1 MSNSI
6 KKPYYHYVCFDN
18 KTQRFFRNKSRRTI
32 RRKSKIAAAP
42 DPLPRKS
49 KIALRRC
56 LTEPDI
62 DSADYVYRAGTSF
75 KDGFDEWTLPSDGH
89 QVYLRFISYGRKLPY
104 EEREEIKKRAAR
116 K

>member
-1 MSNSI
+1 MSNST
-6 KKPYYHYVCFDN
+6 KKPYYHYVCFDH
-18 KTQRFFRNKSRRTI
+18 KAQRFLRDKSRRTI
-32 RRKSKIAAAP
+32 RRK
-42 DPLPRKS
+42 R

-62 DSADYVYRAGTSF
+62 DSADYVYQAGTSF

-89 QVYLRFISYGRKLPY
+89 QVYLRFISYGRVMSD
-104 EEREEIKKRAAR
+104 EEKEEIRKRAIR

>member
-6 KKPYYHYVCFDN
+6 KKPYYHYASFDN
-18 KTQRFFRNKSRRTI
+18 KTQRFFRDKSRRTI
-32 RRKSKIAAAP
+32 RRK
-42 DPLPRKS
+42 R

-62 DSADYVYRAGTSF
+62 DSADYVYQAGTSF

-89 QVYLRFISYGRKLPY
+89 QVYLRFISYGRVVSD

>member
-6 KKPYYHYVCFDN
+6 KKPYHHYVCFDN

-32 RRKSKIAAAP
+32 RRKSKIA
-42 DPLPRKS
+42 
-49 KIALRRC
+49 LRRC
-56 LTEPDI
+56 LTETDI
-62 DSADYVYRAGTSF
+62 ESADYVYQAGTSF

-89 QVYLRFISYGRKLPY
+89 QVYLRFTSYGRVVSD
-104 EEREEIKKRAAR
+104 EEKEEIRKRAIR

>member
-1 MSNSI
+1 MSNST

-32 RRKSKIAAAP
+32 RRKG
-42 DPLPRKS
+42 KS
-49 KIALRRC
+49 ALKRC

-62 DSADYVYRAGTSF
+62 ENADYVYRAGTSF
-75 KDGFDEWTLPSDGH
+75 KDGLDEWTFPSDGH
-89 QVYLRFISYGRKLPY
+89 QVYLSFSSYGRVMSD
-104 EEREEIKKRAAR
+104 EEKEEIKKRAVR

>member
-1 MSNSI
+1 MSNSA
-6 KKPYYHYVCFDN
+6 KKPYYHYVCFDH
-18 KTQRFFRNKSRRTI
+18 KAQRFLRDKSRRTI
-32 RRKSKIAAAP
+32 RRK
-42 DPLPRKS
+42 R

-62 DSADYVYRAGTSF
+62 DSADYVYQAGTSF

-89 QVYLRFISYGRKLPY
+89 QVYLRFISYGRVMSD
-104 EEREEIKKRAAR
+104 EEKEEIRKRAAR

>member
-6 KKPYYHYVCFDN
+6 KKPYYHYASFDN
-18 KTQRFFRNKSRRTI
+18 KTQRFFRDKSRRTI
-32 RRKSKIAAAP
+32 RRK
-42 DPLPRKS
+42 R

-62 DSADYVYRAGTSF
+62 DSADYVYQAGTSF

-89 QVYLRFISYGRKLPY
+89 QVYLRFISYGRVVSD
-104 EEREEIKKRAAR
+104 EEKEEIKKRAAR